1 MIDFHA
7 HLGDLWRNG
16 SICGCRQSHPILDWI
31 RTVPLAPEAPEAI
44 ADGNA
49 REMLGLGTPSYASFS
64 RRAWARR
71 SISPG
76 G

>member
-16 SICGCRQSHPILDWI
+16 NICAYRQSHPILDWI
-31 RTVPLAPEAPEAI
+31 RTAPLAPEVREAI

-49 REMLGLGTPSYASFS
+49 RELLGLEET
-64 RRAWARR
+64 RK
-71 SISPG
+71 SP
-76 G
+76 